1 MQQLIVILM
10 TALFYGL
17 VYTAIHQADP
27 EAFGFE
33 SMLDPF
39 YFSFTTMSTV
49 GYGDFGPKT
58 NTAKMVVMSQQFI
71 LMGEILAM
79 INFGK
84 KVSNVRMNMN
94 AAALPK
100 LA

>member
-1 MQQLIVILM
+1 
-10 TALFYGL
+10 
-17 VYTAIHQADP
+17 
-27 EAFGFE
+27 
-33 SMLDPF
+33 
-39 YFSFTTMSTV
+39 
-49 GYGDFGPKT
+49 
-58 NTAKMVVMSQQFI
+58 MVVMSQQFI